1 MTSDFITK
9 QYAEQ
14 RSWSMKKIVS
24 QNVGLLFIT
33 PALLLFLVFVLY
45 PIFYICRAS
54 LLDWGGAGE
63 STYVGLKNYVTLF
76 TTDRSFMISLR
87 NSFYWTFLTIF
98 PQMFLGF
105 TLAYILN
112 SRLVGRNIFRA
123 IFYMPAIISPI
134 VIGIVWQRIYN
145 PFGGLISDVGR
156 ALGAN
161 FLMKAYLADPKVA
174 IFSCI
179 AVNVWQWT
187 GFSMLM
193 YLAGLQS
200 VEGEIIDAAAVDG
213 ATLWQRIRHIVW
225 PMLKHV
231 HLTLIL
237 LGIIG
242 TLNTFALIFML
253 TGGGPNHASEML
265 PTYIFLQAFKLYKM
279 GYASAISVVLLSL
292 SLGLSL
298 FQVVVLGSRFTFYE

>member
-1 MTSDFITK
+1 MTSGVI
-9 QYAEQ
+9 AE
-14 RSWSMKKIVS
+14 RHKPWSLKKIVS
-24 QNVGLLFIT
+24 QNVGFLFVV
-33 PALLLFLVFVLY
+33 PALILFFIFVLY
-45 PIFYICRAS
+45 PILYIFRAS
-54 LLDWGGAGE
+54 LLEWSGVGKA
-63 STYVGLKNYVTLF
+63 TYIGLRHYITLF
-76 TTDRSFMISLR
+76 TKDRAFKLCLR

-98 PQMFLGF
+98 SQMFLGF
-105 TLAYILN
+105 ILAYILN
-112 SRLVGRNIFRA
+112 SRIPGRNIFRA

-156 ALGAN
+156 AAGLT
-161 FLMKAYLADPKVA
+161 FLIKAYLADPKIA

-200 VEGEIIDAAAVDG
+200 LEGEIIDAAAVDG
-213 ATLWQRIRHIVW
+213 ASLWQRIRYIVW

-279 GYASAISVVLLSL
+279 GYASAISVVLLL
-292 SLGLSL
+292 VALGLSL
-298 FQVVVLGSRFTFYE
+298 FQVRVLGARFTFYE